1 MQDKLKLPCE
11 IKGGVSVLSLF
22 DGMSCGMLAF
32 LKLGIEPSNYYA
44 YEIDK
49 YAIKTTKHNFPN
61 IKQCGDVF
69 EANFTQYEG
78 IDYLIGGSP
87 CVPANSKIKTDKGYK
102 RIADIQIGD
111 MVLTHKNRY
120 KPVSRLY
127 KRKSNH
133 LYHIKFCGNKTIDI
147 TGNHPV
153 YTYRNGNFCF
163 VRTDEL
169 TTDDYVCVNINQ
181 KSKKLDYSGDMFW
194 LVGRAIADGFLSKEK
209 NCVVISVGKNKI
221 EEFENHLCG
230 IDYYIT
236 HKDRPAPEY
245 YIKSN
250 KLTELYSYFG
260 NKKATEKYVPDAIL
274 DLPKEQLSQVWNGYI
289 SGDGFKRKDKPNT
302 VMWSSSSE
310 DLILSLGLVTSKLFG
325 KYPTTSIRNGG
336 YKILPSGLC
345 YTNTNFNSQIS
356 ITNRKNKDLTIIG
369 DKLLVR
375 IKSIEKEFDDIDVYN
390 IETATDHTY
399 TVDNIIVHNCT
410 YWSIAQSPDKR
421 ETTAS
426 GLGWE
431 LFSQYVRALNEAKPK
446 YFLYENNKSM
456 SKAIYKSISDTFGFE
471 PILINSALV
480 SAQNRNRYYWCGKR
494 NEDGTYSKVDIPQ
507 PEDRGI
513 LLKDILEGN
522 DLTSCD
528 KGWTL
533 TASYGGAVAWNMIER
548 HQRNMVVEPVNTT
561 NDGKSQTIKAQYQQ
575 TSVANICKYTS
586 TYGASGVAE
595 PVGTT
600 KDEKSYCLTSGYAN
614 GSGENIG
621 NYAAHTLEKGCK
633 SMVAEEVEPK
643 SFSMIGDLDN
653 RKVGIKDKAYCL
665 AANPS
670 SDMSARVIEPINTT
684 ADGKAQC
691 LRATCYKDT
700 VRNIV
705 GNDVDRKTGVAESV
719 RVGALPRL
727 NGKLSTS
734 QAMRVYSTEGKS
746 VNLCAGNLCAGSG
759 GMGGKTG
766 LYAVPID
773 ETSKT
778 VLKGIDKVADKVGYV
793 PEMFNAY
800 NGTEIIDK
808 SPTLTTGSMETSSC
822 ATNRFENI
830 HCYATPVEFDGEIPT
845 KAISYADGK
854 TYTVYTVKGGQI
866 TIKGKTYPIKLKD
879 GYYIIRKL
887 TVSECKRLQTVPEW
901 YDFSTI
907 SQTQAYKCLGNGW
920 TVDVIAHILK
930 GLLNTN

>member
-1 MQDKLKLPCE
+1 MQDKLKLSSE

-32 LKLGIEPSNYYA
+32 LKLGIKPSNYYA

-69 EANFTQYEG
+69 EADFTQYEG

-87 CVPANSKIKTDKGYK
+87 CT
-102 RIADIQIGD
+102 
-111 MVLTHKNRY
+111 
-120 KPVSRLY
+120 
-127 KRKSNH
+127 
-133 LYHIKFCGNKTIDI
+133 F
-147 TGNHPV
+147 
-153 YTYRNGNFCF
+153 
-163 VRTDEL
+163 
-169 TTDDYVCVNINQ
+169 
-181 KSKKLDYSGDMFW
+181 
-194 LVGRAIADGFLSKEK
+194 
-209 NCVVISVGKNKI
+209 
-221 EEFENHLCG
+221 
-230 IDYYIT
+230 
-236 HKDRPAPEY
+236 
-245 YIKSN
+245 
-250 KLTELYSYFG
+250 
-260 NKKATEKYVPDAIL
+260 
-274 DLPKEQLSQVWNGYI
+274 
-289 SGDGFKRKDKPNT
+289 
-302 VMWSSSSE
+302 
-310 DLILSLGLVTSKLFG
+310 
-325 KYPTTSIRNGG
+325 
-336 YKILPSGLC
+336 
-345 YTNTNFNSQIS
+345 
-356 ITNRKNKDLTIIG
+356 
-369 DKLLVR
+369 
-375 IKSIEKEFDDIDVYN
+375 
-390 IETATDHTY
+390 
-399 TVDNIIVHNCT
+399 
-410 YWSIAQSPDKR
+410 WSIAQLPDKR

-480 SAQNRNRYYWCGKR
+480 SAQNRNRYYWCGKK

-513 LLKDILEGN
+513 LLKDILEGTT
-522 DLTSCD
+522 DRD
-528 KGWTL
+528 K
-533 TASYGGAVAWNMIER
+533 SRAVISSIGRTTTREYFKK
-548 HQRNMVVEPVNTT
+548 HQNTMT
-561 NDGKSQTIKAQYQQ
+561 F
-575 TSVANICKYTS
+575 
-586 TYGASGVAE
+586 E

-600 KDEKSYCLTSGYAN
+600 KDGKSYCLTSGYAN

-621 NYAAHTLEKGCK
+621 NYVAHTLEKGCK
-633 SMVAEEVEPK
+633 SMVAESVEPK
-643 SFSMIGDLDN
+643 AFSMIGDLDN

-684 ADGKAQC
+684 KDGKAQC

-719 RVGALPRL
+719 RVEALPRP
-727 NGKLSTS
+727 NGELSTS

-746 VNLCAGNLCAGSG
+746 VNLCTGSG

-766 LYAVPID
+766 LYAVPICVN
-773 ETSKT
+773 SKSGRA
-778 VLKGIDKVADKVGYV
+778 GIDGIQPSVQDRIYDTNAKATAVTTA
-793 PEMFNAY
+793 FNV
-800 NGTEIIDK
+800 
-808 SPTLTTGSMETSSC
+808 S
-822 ATNRFENI
+822 
-830 HCYATPVEFDGEIPT
+830 YAIPIEFDGEIPT
-845 KAISYADGK
+845 KAISEADGK
-854 TYTVYTVKGGQI
+854 TYTVYIVKDGQI
-866 TIKGKTYPIKLKD
+866 TIKGKTYPIKLQD

-887 TVSECKRLQTVPEW
+887 TVKECMRLQTVPEW

-930 GLLNTN
+930 GLLNTI